1 MRLVPVLAHPGLGQQ
16 RHIQPGHARRQFRQ
30 LDVHQFQLGFRHL
43 EHQFIVHLHDHAR
56 GQPVAFNPTL
66 HRDHGQLDKVRRR
79 ALHRR
84 IDRRTFGAGAAS
96 YFAPNPAPI
105 VTPEDLQAHRCIGYR
120 ASGSRTLYKWE
131 FERDTRMVNMAT
143 TGLLVL
149 DNHTLPNMAA
159 LSGAG
164 LAYAIEEAV
173 PDT

>member
-1 MRLVPVLAHPGLGQQ
+1 M
-16 RHIQPGHARRQFRQ
+16 
-30 LDVHQFQLGFRHL
+30 
-43 EHQFIVHLHDHAR
+43 
-56 GQPVAFNPTL
+56 
-66 HRDHGQLDKVRRR
+66 
-79 ALHRR
+79 
-84 IDRRTFGAGAAS
+84 
-96 YFAPNPAPI
+96 
-105 VTPEDLQAHRCIGYR
+105 TPEDLQAHRCIGYR